1 MNALIQLSL
10 VHQCVHR
17 LCVLCKSLNR
27 YGLPHVPC
35 SYKRMHAH
43 TETLCRAVCLDSTA
57 WCWALHE
64 HAYTSVSMFRE
75 RARER
80 EREGVSCCTC
90 AKITNPRHGLYI
102 GCRDCCHC
110 FASNSCKMRGIEH
123 QVEHSCHAT
132 EYGCVCN
139 WGFGGVRGLRYIGTK
154 RWCILPIG

>member
-27 YGLPHVPC
+27 YALPHVPC

-64 HAYTSVSMFRE
+64 HAAHAYTSVSMFRE

-80 EREGVSCCTC
+80 EREFLAARVPKSLTLDMAYILAVGTVVIVSLQTHARC
-90 AKITNPRHGLYI
+90 
-102 GCRDCCHC
+102 
-110 FASNSCKMRGIEH
+110 
-123 QVEHSCHAT
+123 VE
-132 EYGCVCN
+132 
-139 WGFGGVRGLRYIGTK
+139 
-154 RWCILPIG
+154 